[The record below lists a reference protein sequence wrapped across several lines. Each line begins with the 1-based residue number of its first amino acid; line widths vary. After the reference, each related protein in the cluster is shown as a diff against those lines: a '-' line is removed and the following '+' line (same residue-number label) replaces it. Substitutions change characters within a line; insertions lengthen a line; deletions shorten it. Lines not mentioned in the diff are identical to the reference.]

1 MKRRY
6 RRHYVGVPGKNAAA
20 TRGARQGGHIMVYAV
35 SMLLTLAL
43 TLFLLFN
50 TGQLTSEKIRL
61 TNTSDAVAYSLATV
75 EARDFNFLA
84 YTNRAIIANHASI
97 AQTMALANFVNAVD
111 VTAHGTEVELISALH
126 VISVGAAAAAILLL
140 QPELI
145 AVSETI
151 EAEIIPAVAKVFKPI
166 QQITRVLT
174 ALVAPLAKLLAAASG
189 AMEKALYGAQVTM
202 QASMVDA
209 LGETYA
215 QVKSAN
221 DPDANY
227 ILASTAVSV
236 TESAAQSLAFL
247 NLYKKPSNSQD
258 VGGSSSQQ
266 TSEGKKYGRFTKMI
280 EDNRDDFTKRR
291 TVFPFL
297 QDDNNVIGSLLSFSK
312 YLPIS
317 LTPKYAGG
325 TDFGYLKDPGGNTY
339 GWQAVDAFTLELNVL
354 WGLISVDTPIGGA
367 SFMQTASDSKTN
379 FTEELAK
386 PEAIRY
392 GGQKAKDAVTAWWK
406 RRPEVITDELEEEKT
421 GAMVEAFDVSSFSLA
436 GVFSDICLPV
446 PNLCD
451 TKLGLDK
458 EFYVLNS
465 SDPLPSHYF
474 DLRTTEQLKEYG
486 VKNEKAVDLVDRM
499 DSLHDP
505 DPNSDLG
512 PSFVIPLIKKAAD
525 IRTAK
530 QMGMGAERAEMN
542 DDGFIN
548 GGISTLS
555 KGQVYFHRPAD
566 RWLRKDL
573 VIEHRS
579 LFNPYWQAH
588 LVQPTVTE
596 RLAYLATWGLGGG
609 W

>member
-1 MKRRY
+1 MGRTTDRRE
-6 RRHYVGVPGKNAAA
+6 RLRH
-20 TRGARQGGHIMVYAV
+20 QQGHIMVYAV
-35 SMLLTLAL
+35 AMLLTLAL
-43 TLFLLFN
+43 TLMLLFN
-50 TGQLTSEKIRL
+50 TGQVTSEKVRL

-126 VISVGAAAAAILLL
+126 VIAAGASAAAVLLL
-140 QPELI
+140 QPELLAI
-145 AVSETI
+145 PETI
-151 EAEIIPAVAKVFKPI
+151 EADIIPSVAKIFKPI
-166 QQITRVLT
+166 QEVTRMLT

-189 AMEKALYGAQVTM
+189 AMEKAIYGAQLTM
-202 QASMVDA
+202 QASMIDA

-236 TESAAQSLAFL
+236 TETATESLAFL
-247 NLYKKPSNSQD
+247 KLYKKPANSLD

-291 TVFPFL
+291 TIFPFL
-297 QDDNNVIGSLLSFSK
+297 QDDNNIIGSLLSFSK
-312 YLPIS
+312 ILPIS

-325 TDFGYLKDPGGNTY
+325 TDFGYLKDPAGNTY
-339 GWQAVDAFTLELNVL
+339 GWQAVDAFTLQLNVL
-354 WGLISVDTPIGGA
+354 WGLIKVDTPIGGA

-379 FTEELAK
+379 FEEELAK

-406 RRPEVITDELEEEKT
+406 RRPEVITDQLDEEKD
-421 GAMVEAFDVSSFSLA
+421 GAMVTAFDVSSLSLA
-436 GVFSDICLPV
+436 GIFSDICQPV
-446 PNLCD
+446 PDLCD

-465 SDPLPSHYF
+465 SDPLPSNYF
-474 DLRTTEQLKEYG
+474 DIRTTEQLKEYG
-486 VKNEKAVDLVDRM
+486 VANADAADLVDKVENP
-499 DSLHDP
+499 LKP

-512 PSFVIPLIKKAAD
+512 PSFVIPLIKKSAN
-525 IRTAK
+525 IHTAR
-530 QMGMGAERAEMN
+530 QLGMGAERAEMS

-573 VIEHRS
+573 TIEHRS

-588 LVQPTVTE
+588 LVQPTIPE

>member
-1 MKRRY
+1 MGRMTDRREIL
-6 RRHYVGVPGKNAAA
+6 RH
-20 TRGARQGGHIMVYAV
+20 QQGHIMVYAV
-35 SMLLTLAL
+35 AMLLTLAL
-43 TLFLLFN
+43 TLMLLFN
-50 TGQLTSEKIRL
+50 TGQVTSEKVRL

-126 VISVGAAAAAILLL
+126 VIAAGASAAAVLLL
-140 QPELI
+140 QPELLAI
-145 AVSETI
+145 PETI
-151 EAEIIPAVAKVFKPI
+151 EADIIPSVAKIFKPI
-166 QQITRVLT
+166 QEVTRMLT

-189 AMEKALYGAQVTM
+189 AMEKAIYGAQLTM
-202 QASMVDA
+202 QASMIDA

-236 TESAAQSLAFL
+236 TETATESLAFL
-247 NLYKKPSNSQD
+247 KLYKKPANSLD

-291 TVFPFL
+291 SIFPFL
-297 QDDNNVIGSLLSFSK
+297 QDDNNIIGSLLSFSK
-312 YLPIS
+312 ILPIS

-325 TDFGYLKDPGGNTY
+325 TDFGYLKAPAGNTY
-339 GWQAVDAFTLELNVL
+339 GWQAVDAFTLQLNVL
-354 WGLISVDTPIGGA
+354 WGLIKVDTPIGGA

-379 FTEELAK
+379 FEEELAK

-406 RRPEVITDELEEEKT
+406 RQPEVITDQLDEEKD
-421 GAMVEAFDVSSFSLA
+421 GAMVTAFDVSSLSLA
-436 GVFSDICLPV
+436 GIFSDICQPV
-446 PNLCD
+446 PDLCD

-465 SDPLPSHYF
+465 SDPLPANYF
-474 DLRTTEQLKEYG
+474 DIRTTEQLKEYG
-486 VKNEKAVDLVDRM
+486 VANADAADLVDKVENP
-499 DSLHDP
+499 LKP

-512 PSFVIPLIKKAAD
+512 PSFVIPLIKKSAN
-525 IRTAK
+525 IHTAR
-530 QMGMGAERAEMN
+530 QLGMGAERAEMS

-573 VIEHRS
+573 AIEHRS

-588 LVQPTVTE
+588 LVQPTIPE